1 MLHSMHI
8 SNQKLTI
15 IEYGY
20 VIFFKVRTYILS
32 TKVDVS
38 HSIKK
43 NLETTSVIGR
53 YIC

>member
-20 VIFFKVRTYILS
+20 VIFFKVRTYIS